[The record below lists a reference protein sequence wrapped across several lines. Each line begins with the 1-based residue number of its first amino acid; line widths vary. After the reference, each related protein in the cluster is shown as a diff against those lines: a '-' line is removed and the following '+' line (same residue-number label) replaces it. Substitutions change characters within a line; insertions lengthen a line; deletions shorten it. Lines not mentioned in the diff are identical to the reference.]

1 MQPTSSKDH
10 FIVTGISSRVA
21 VESIHVIAHS
31 PSRDK
36 ALEILSKEITHET
49 VTTRDGSLFDK
60 RTRNNLADD
69 DIVLPVAEETEKQ
82 DVFCSDADQAETR
95 KVRLFAVA

>member
-1 MQPTSSKDH
+1 MQPISSQDH

-31 PSRDK
+31 SSRDK
-36 ALEILSKEITHET
+36 ALEILSKEISDEI
-49 VTTRDGSLFDK
+49 VITRNGFLYDK
-60 RTRNNLADD
+60 RTSNNLAEDD
-69 DIVLPVAEETEKQ
+69 VKLPITEETDKQ
-82 DVFCSDADQAETR
+82 DHSDADQAEMR